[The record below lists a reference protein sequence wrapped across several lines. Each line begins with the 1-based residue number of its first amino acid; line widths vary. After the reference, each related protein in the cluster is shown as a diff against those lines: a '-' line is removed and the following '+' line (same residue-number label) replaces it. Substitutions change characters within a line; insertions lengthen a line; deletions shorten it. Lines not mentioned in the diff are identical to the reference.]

1 QSGSIVRGFEER
13 CRRRLSTPYDAEH
26 LGRSSHREDS
36 TPQYVKRLLHFY
48 HPPVTGW
55 VHFKVGR
62 MVRPHFTLRSGL
74 PMLAVIQIFYDLED
88 DVAPLTLGGPET
100 ERSLTFPNPRG
111 RFLPE
116 RVART
121 CLIEGIDRSKLR
133 KWLDRP
139 VRRREPK
146 PLPKTVRIKGA

>member
-1 QSGSIVRGFEER
+1 
-13 CRRRLSTPYDAEH
+13 
-26 LGRSSHREDS
+26 
-36 TPQYVKRLLHFY
+36 
-48 HPPVTGW
+48 
-55 VHFKVGR
+55 
-62 MVRPHFTLRSGL
+62 
-74 PMLAVIQIFYDLED
+74 MLDVIQIFYDRED
-88 DVAPLTLGGPET
+88 DVVRVNLGGPET

-146 PLPKTVRIKGA
+146 PLPKTVRIKGACPDAWRGQPKMNLPSHYDSLSYSR